1 MSRLEEV
8 SFDSGGVRCAA
19 DLYWP
24 QDAIGPVPCL
34 VMGHGGSATKRL
46 GLPRYAAKFTARGL
60 AVLAFDYRGWGASG
74 GEPRQV
80 ADAAAQR
87 DDYRAAIRYAR
98 AHPGIDAGRVAV
110 WGTSFSGGHVLAVA
124 AGDPAIAAVICQVPL
139 IDGWHRGRTVRQRLT
154 WDVTVRTVQ
163 FTVAAVRD
171 GIRALRGLPPY
182 LVPVVAEPGKVAVF
196 TEPDARA
203 AFEQMGGEAAGWR
216 NQIAPRMVFAL
227 PRYRKGTAERLGMPV
242 LMCLADHDLEAS
254 SKYATKIAASMPD
267 ATVLHYPVG
276 HFAVYLGPVW
286 EQVSDA
292 QAGFLA
298 EHLRTRARPGQAAA

>member
-24 QDAIGPVPCL
+24 VDAPGPVPCV
-34 VMGHGGSATKRL
+34 VMGHGASATKRL
-46 GLPRYAAKFTARGL
+46 GLPKYAAKFTARGL
-60 AVLAFDYRGWGASG
+60 AVLAFDYRGWGASDG
-74 GEPRQV
+74 QPRQV

-98 AHPGIDAGRVAV
+98 SCPGIDAQRMAI

-124 AGDPAIAAVICQVPL
+124 ADDPAIAAVICQVPL
-139 IDGWHRGRTVRQRLT
+139 IDGWHRGRTLRQRLT
-154 WDVTVRTVQ
+154 WDVTVRTLQ
-163 FTVAAVRD
+163 FTAAAVRD
-171 GIRALRGLPPY
+171 GMRAIRGLPPY
-182 LVPVVAEPGKVAVF
+182 LVPVIAGPGQVAVF

-216 NQIAPRMVFAL
+216 NQIAPRMVFTL
-227 PRYRKGTAERLGMPV
+227 PRYRRGTAERLGMPV

-254 SKYATKIAASMPD
+254 SRYAAQIAARMPH
-267 ATVLHYPVG
+267 AAVLHYPAG
-276 HFAVYLGPVW
+276 HFDVYLGPVW
-286 EQVSDA
+286 EQASDA
-292 QAGFLA
+292 QADFLT
-298 EHLRTRARPGQAAA
+298 EHLRAQTRPGHAAA